1 MKLTHRIL
9 MWLGIMYP
17 SEPNRQNEP
26 EVPVVEEPVK
36 KKRGRPKKVK

>member
-1 MKLTHRIL
+1 MKLSHRIL
-9 MWLGIMYP
+9 IWLGIMYP

-26 EVPVVEEPVK
+26 EIPVEVPVK